1 MERELKRVDTIAR
14 VRRAFHVQGWSLKRI
29 ARELHVS
36 RNTVRKILRSD
47 ETDFSYER
55 EHQPMPRIG
64 PWQEKLDR
72 FLAANEGKPS
82 RERLT
87 LIRIYEEVRALGYE
101 GSYDA
106 VRRYARTWSKARGS
120 AAAEAYVPLYY
131 APGEAYQFD
140 WSHEVVLVSGIT
152 VTVKVAHVRL
162 CHSRMMFARAYMRES
177 QEMVFD
183 AHDRA
188 FAFFKGTCTRGIYDN
203 MKTAVEAVFTGKER
217 LYNRRFLQMC
227 SHYLVQPVACTPA
240 SGWEKGQV
248 KNQVGL
254 VRERFFTPRL
264 RVKSLDELNAWLLDK
279 CVAYA
284 KAHRHPE
291 QTGQMI
297 WQMFEA
303 ERPSLV
309 PYIGSFDGF
318 HSVPASVSK
327 TCTVRFDNN
336 KYSVISTA
344 VGRPVEVHAYA
355 EKVVIRQDG
364 VVVGEHARGF
374 GRGETIYDPW
384 HYVPVLARK
393 PGALR
398 NGAPFRDWVLPPAMA
413 AVRRKLKSLDDGDRQ
428 MVAILS
434 CVAED
439 GLSAVE
445 AACQEALD
453 HGVFSAPVVINILA
467 RRRDPAPSVLLL
479 TPQALRLVH
488 EPVADCARYDSLRR
502 PHRDGTHPDPRPDE
516 QPQALRDAQRL

>member
-1 MERELKRVDTIAR
+1 MDTIAR
-14 VRRAFHVQGWSLKRI
+14 VRRAFHVQGWSVKRI
-29 ARELHVS
+29 VRELHVS
-36 RNTVRKILRSD
+36 RNTVRKILRTD

-55 EHQPMPRIG
+55 ERQPLPKTGRWKAEI
-64 PWQEKLDR
+64 ER
-72 FLAANEGKPS
+72 FLALNEGKPS

-87 LIRIYEEVRALGYE
+87 LIRIYEELRALGYD

-106 VRRYARTWSKARGS
+106 IRRYAKGWSKDRG
-120 AAAEAYVPLYY
+120 AVTAEAYVPLYY

-140 WSHEVVLVSGIT
+140 WSHEIVLINGVT
-152 VTVKVAHVRL
+152 TTVKVAHVRL

-183 AHDRA
+183 AHDKA
-188 FAFFKGTCTRGIYDN
+188 FDFFRGTCTRGIYDN
-203 MKTAVEAVFTGKER
+203 MKTAVEAVFIGKER

-248 KNQVGL
+248 ENQVGL

-264 RVKSLDELNAWLLDK
+264 RVKSLEELNAWLLDK

-284 KAHRHPE
+284 KAHNHPE
-291 QTGQMI
+291 QTTQSI

-303 ERPSLV
+303 ERGSLV
-309 PYIGSFDGF
+309 RYVGPFDGF

-336 KYSVISTA
+336 KYSVLSTA

-355 EKVVIRQDG
+355 DRIVIKQDG
-364 VVVGEHARGF
+364 VTVAEHRRSF
-374 GRGETIYDPW
+374 GRGDTVYDPW

-398 NGAPFRDWVLPPAMA
+398 NGAPFREWVLPTAMEK
-413 AVRRKLKSLDDGDRQ
+413 VRKRLKIADDGDRQ
-428 MVAILS
+428 MVTILG
-434 CVAED
+434 CVPAD
-439 GLSAVE
+439 GLAAVE

-453 HGVFSAPVVINILA
+453 HGVCSASVIINILA
-467 RRRDPAPSVLLL
+467 RSRDPAPAATLQI
-479 TPQALRLVH
+479 PDALRLAH
-488 EPVADCARYDSLRR
+488 EPVADCARYDRLRR
-502 PHRDGTHPDPRPDE
+502 
-516 QPQALRDAQRL
+516 AS